1 MLHLAKKIH
10 LGIKMVNGDVSAKG
24 NGGKRIA
31 WPGKCMAKNSGKD
44 HNMFDFL
51 TELDIFFSLIGI
63 YSSDGVGCHYRNVF
77 LKMYTSFVAGIFILQ
92 TLISIM
98 DAYLT
103 FSCSVL
109 FIFNLLLS
117 LAGFY
122 SVVVYFVWLVFIR
135 KRKDT
140 FSTLANALEE
150 SRHTG
155 KLHYMIIIS
164 KVFLVCYNIAAIVF
178 FVFKIYRYNVPKEII
193 QHSDVIVVQD
203 LTPENLR
210 LLKYIFYQISVYY
223 YHSATALLQVNLISW
238 CYLISITFTNCTK
251 EMMTIICRGKEF
263 SLDTIEKIRFR
274 FEKCL
279 KLVIHIDKY
288 FSLYVGFTVMYCLCM
303 ICAAVYLAAS
313 NTRNLDYIYIGLI
326 NVCIFLIITVV
337 SPVLLQI
344 SVSVVI
350 YKLN

>member
-10 LGIKMVNGDVSAKG
+10 LGIKMVNGNVSAKG

-44 HNMFDFL
+44 HNMFDILRKF
-51 TELDIFFSLIGI
+51 DIFFSLIGI
-63 YSSDGVGCHYRNVF
+63 YSRDGVGCHYRNVF
-77 LKMYTSFVAGIFILQ
+77 LKMYTSFVAGTFILQ

-103 FSCSVL
+103 FSCSAV
-109 FIFNLLLS
+109 FILHLLAT
-117 LAGFY
+117 LASFY
-122 SVVVYFVWLVFIR
+122 CVVVYFVWLVFIQ

-150 SRHTG
+150 SRYTG
-155 KLHYMIIIS
+155 KFHYMIIIS
-164 KVFLVCYNIAAIVF
+164 KAFLVCYNIATIVF
-178 FVFKIYRYNVPKEII
+178 CVFQVYSHTVPNEII
-193 QHSDVIVVQD
+193 QHSDVIMMQD
-203 LTPENLR
+203 PTKDNLS
-210 LLKYIFYQISVYY
+210 LLKYIFVQINMYY
-223 YHSATALLQVNLISW
+223 NFSATALLQVNLISW

-251 EMMTIICRGKEF
+251 EMMTTICRGKEF

-288 FSLYVGFTVMYCLCM
+288 FSLYIGFTVMYCLCI

-313 NTRNLDYIYIGLI
+313 NTRELEYIYIGLI
-326 NVCIFLIITVV
+326 NACIFLIITVV
-337 SPVLLQI
+337 SPALLQN
-344 SVSVVI
+344 SVSVVT
-350 YKLN
+350 Y